1 MIRPKV
7 AGVWNLHHSLSEVS
21 LDFFITL
28 SSASGI
34 VGNKGQA
41 AYAAANTFLD
51 AFAQYRRSQ
60 GLQATAI
67 DLAAVKDI
75 GYLAENQEKAA
86 LVRQTLGGNAVS
98 EEELHILVAAAIMGQ
113 MNESCNGHCIT
124 GLGLGPDSSMP
135 TWMSDSKF
143 ERLRPAIED
152 SAKASET
159 KEVPISQAIPQAAGL
174 EEVQQLIQYA
184 LVTKVASVVVIP
196 VNEIDP
202 TRPISVY
209 GLDSLV
215 AIEIRNWITRELK
228 ANLQILELLSSG
240 SILSLSA
247 LVMKKSKLVEE
258 VPRLKELVEKHDK

>member
-7 AGVWNLHHSLSEVS
+7 AGVWNLHHSLSELS

-41 AYAAANTFLD
+41 AYAAANAFLD

-67 DLAAVKDI
+67 DLGAVKDI
-75 GYLAENQEKAA
+75 GYLAENEEKAA
-86 LVRQTLGGNAVS
+86 LVRQTLGDSAVS
-98 EEELHILVAAAIMGQ
+98 EEELHVLVAAAIMGQ

-124 GLGLGPDSSMP
+124 GLSLGPDSSMP

-143 ERLRPAIED
+143 ERLRPVIAD
-152 SAKASET
+152 SANAPQT
-159 KEVPISQAIPQAAGL
+159 KEIPISQAIPQAAGL
-174 EEVQQLIQYA
+174 KEVQQLIQDA

-196 VNEIDP
+196 VDEIDP

-215 AIEIRNWITRELK
+215 AIEIRNWIARELK

-240 SILSLSA
+240 SMVSLSA
-247 LVMKKSKLVEE
+247 LIVKKSKIVEE
-258 VPRLKELVEKHDK
+258 VPRLKELVERFE